1 MEGMPVPALGEIE
14 SIARRLLDHQL
25 NVVVRHRLLRDVLRQ
40 PPASTDLQTARTQL
54 LAHPWVEE
62 LVRDQHIDGSWG
74 RFHSMDS
81 SVKNRFPTS
90 EFAVRRA
97 LALGLDKDAPP
108 LTQAIAF
115 MERVLK
121 GDSVWSDRVEKSE
134 GWPIGVQ
141 TITAATLAQIYPIH
155 PAVLPAWEYWL
166 RIASGSFPGGSY
178 DPCAEW
184 QSHRKARGLGIIY
197 LASRYTL
204 TLLAAQST
212 ALPAELEGRIV
223 DWIWNNSAGIGYL
236 GVDLRQPTTKR
247 IQIWLESNE
256 ILSGFHSWRKV
267 ALEAI
272 QWLWNQRN
280 SDGLWDFVSKVSPCP
295 YFPLSDDWRK
305 TGNRSLDHSTRI
317 LVLLRKF
324 LQD

>member
-14 SIARRLLDHQL
+14 SITRRLLDRQP
-25 NVVVRHRLLRDVLRQ
+25 NRVIRHRLLRDVLRLR
-40 PPASTDLQTARTQL
+40 PASADLQTARTQL
-54 LAHPWVEE
+54 LLHPWVEE

-108 LTQAIAF
+108 MTQAVTF
-115 MERVLK
+115 MERVLS
-121 GDSVWSDRVEKSE
+121 GDAVWSDRVEKSE

-141 TITAATLAQIYPIH
+141 TITAATLAQIDPSH

-166 RIASGSFPGGSY
+166 RIAGGSFPGGSY
-178 DPCAEW
+178 DPSVEW
-184 QSHRKARGLGIIY
+184 QSHKETRGIGIIY

-223 DWIWNNSAGIGYL
+223 DWIWNNPAGIGYL

-247 IQIWLESNE
+247 ILIWLESNE
-256 ILSGFHSWRKV
+256 ILSGFHSWRRV

-280 SDGLWDFVSKVSPCP
+280 SDGLWDFGSKVSPCP

-305 TGNRSLDHSTRI
+305 TGNRSLDHSTRV

-324 LQD
+324 LHD